1 VQTKFDV
8 RRLTNMARRGRGS
21 RNRSE
26 RGAVLP
32 LTALIFLVL
41 LGAAGMAVD
50 LGWLYWN
57 SLELQHSADA
67 AALGGVVYVDDNRVQ
82 AKAEATAVAAAN
94 GYVDTS
100 LGGSDTVLVLD
111 QVDDPSA
118 VGNPFQ
124 LRATI
129 THAVPTFFMKIFG
142 LDTVDMARTAV
153 AEYVLP
159 LPLGSPEPYFGNDP
173 ELGRWPN
180 FWGNIHGYYTGKG
193 MGDRFASQCS
203 DWNSHKNC
211 TANAESRQ
219 SVNAGQQD
227 AAAGYLYAVDV
238 DPASAGSLLTVELLD
253 PEFTRG
259 GGDEILVGDA
269 EQGGSPGPV
278 TTFMLYD
285 TDATPMVT
293 VDGNDLLC
301 SITYDPRDPYADFN
315 GDGTVNAGDDRD
327 GDGDIDFDD
336 VEIGYPGGVGA
347 LWETLCTIP
356 ISHGGVYPLRVMI
369 SDPGDLDQRGLNRW
383 SLRASTSG
391 GPDPTVYGL
400 GDMSIYANVDGTIGN
415 TVFYLAEVAEVHAG
429 KTLVIELWD
438 PGDAQ
443 GNHAVEILDP
453 FGVMPPCEWGK
464 AEHKGNTN
472 PKPTNFTSESQ
483 CRIATSGGK
492 FNNWLV
498 TIRVDLPDDYVCAA
512 DCWWK
517 INYDYPG
524 ETTDT
529 TTWSAYIEGN
539 PVRLV
544 E

>member
-1 VQTKFDV
+1 MHHKTGV
-8 RRLTNMARRGRGS
+8 NPS
-21 RNRSE
+21 RWDQ

-41 LGAAGMAVD
+41 LGIAGLAID

-57 SLELQHSADA
+57 SLELQHGADA
-67 AALGGVVYVDDNRVQ
+67 AALGGVVYVDDDRIQ
-82 AKAEATAVAAAN
+82 AKTEARSVAAAN
-94 GYVDTS
+94 GFVDTS
-100 LGGSDTVLVLD
+100 LGGSDSVLVID
-111 QVDDPSA
+111 QYDDATA
-118 VGNPFQ
+118 VGNGFQ

-129 THAVPTFFMKIFG
+129 THEVPTFFMKAFG
-142 LDTVDMARTAV
+142 LDTVDISRTAV

-173 ELGRWPN
+173 ELGNWPN

-193 MGDRFASQCS
+193 MGDRYASQCS
-203 DWNSHKNC
+203 DWNSHRGC

-219 SVNAGQQD
+219 SVNAGEQD
-227 AAAGYLYAVDV
+227 AAAGYLYAIEVD
-238 DPASAGSLLTVELLD
+238 DASIGSLLSVELLD
-253 PEFTRG
+253 PQFTRG
-259 GGDEILVGDA
+259 GGDEILVGDQ
-269 EQGGSPGPV
+269 EQGDSPGPV
-278 TTFMLYD
+278 TTFMLYSA
-285 TDATPMVT
+285 DATPMVT
-293 VDGNDLLC
+293 VDGNDVLC
-301 SITYDPRDPYADFN
+301 TITYDPRDPYADFN
-315 GDGTVNAGDDRD
+315 GDGTVDAGDDRD

-336 VEIGYPGGVGA
+336 VELGYPGGLAA

-356 ISHGGVYPLRVMI
+356 IQQGGIYPLRVMI

-391 GPDPTVYGL
+391 GPGPKVYGL
-400 GDMSIYANVDGTIGN
+400 GDMSIYANVDGALGN
-415 TVFYLAEVAEVHAG
+415 TVFHLADVAEVHAG

-438 PGDAQ
+438 PGDAK
-443 GNHAVEILDP
+443 GNHAVEIWDP
-453 FGVMPPCEWGK
+453 FGNMPPCEWGM
-464 AEHKGNTN
+464 AEHKGNAN
-472 PKPTNFTSESQ
+472 PSPTNITGESM

-498 TIRVDLPDDYVCAA
+498 TIRIELPDDYVCAA

-524 ETTDT
+524 QTADT
-529 TTWSAYIEGN
+529 TTWTAYIEGN

>member
-1 VQTKFDV
+1 MGNRVFGF
-8 RRLTNMARRGRGS
+8 ARRWRL
-21 RNRSE
+21 RPACTE

-32 LTALIFLVL
+32 ITALIFVVL
-41 LGAAGMAVD
+41 LGVAGLAID

-57 SLELQHSADA
+57 SVEIQHGADA
-67 AALGGVVYVDDNRVQ
+67 AALGGVVYVEENRVQ
-82 AKAEATAVAAAN
+82 AKTEAREVAGAN

-100 LGGSDTVLVLD
+100 LGGADIVSVVDYLD
-111 QVDDPSA
+111 DASA
-118 VGNPFQ
+118 VGNAYQ
-124 LRATI
+124 LRTTI
-129 THAVPTFFMKIFG
+129 THEVPTFFMKIFG
-142 LDTVDMARTAV
+142 LGSVDVSRTAV

-159 LPLGSPEPYFGNDP
+159 LPLGSPESYFGNDP
-173 ELGRWPN
+173 ELDRWPN

-211 TANAESRQ
+211 IANAESRQ
-219 SVNAGQQD
+219 SVNAGKQD
-227 AAAGYLYAVDV
+227 AAAGYLYGIEVDAGSV
-238 DPASAGSLLTVELLD
+238 GSLLTVELLD

-269 EQGGSPGPV
+269 EQDDSPGPV

-285 TDATPMVT
+285 IDATPQVT

-315 GDGTVNAGDDRD
+315 GDGTVDNGDDRD

-347 LWETLCTIP
+347 LWETLCTVP
-356 ISHGGVYPLRVMI
+356 ITREGIYPLRVMVN
-369 SDPGDLDQRGLNRW
+369 DPGNADQRGLNRW

-391 GPDPTVYGL
+391 GPAPNVYGL
-400 GDMSIYANVDGTIGN
+400 GDMSIYANVDGTLGN
-415 TVFYLAEVAEVHAG
+415 TVFYLAKVEEIHAG

-438 PGDAQ
+438 PGDAK
-443 GNHAVEILDP
+443 GNHAVEIWDP
-453 FGVMPPCEWGK
+453 FGHMPPCEWGK
-464 AEHKGNTN
+464 AEHKGNTK
-472 PKPTNFTSESQ
+472 PKATNFTSESE

-498 TIRVDLPDDYVCAA
+498 TIRIELPHDYVCAA